1 MDESTCIKA
10 CMRLNLPLKEIL
22 GNYKCYKDGLGNCY
36 QNGRNGDGAS
46 LICKMLA
53 TLQGF
58 RLRSGGGGVNVG
70 KKIWNPSIC
79 SPDDATGFKY
89 DKVERL

>member
-1 MDESTCIKA
+1 
-10 CMRLNLPLKEIL
+10 MRLNLPLKEIL

-53 TLQGF
+53 TQKGKCCI
-58 RLRSGGGGVNVG
+58 RLKNYILGL
-70 KKIWNPSIC
+70 
-79 SPDDATGFKY
+79 KY
-89 DKVERL
+89 F